1 MKTWSRD
8 PVKVEF
14 LATLDG
20 VVSTKIMRPT
30 LIKLSFLSLQ
40 MPGGDAINKWTG
52 DYLSQKGV
60 KLLALSG
67 M

>member
-1 MKTWSRD
+1 M
-8 PVKVEF
+8 KVEF